1 MILSATV
8 DFFKLEPLPFQSNSL
23 EPYIDQKTMEIHH
36 DKHHGGYIT
45 NLNNAIISSNINME
59 GKSIE
64 DLLIH
69 AGDYSSVIRNNAGG
83 HYNHDFFWKQLTPKG
98 NQRPKGE
105 LSEYIIKCY
114 GSLEEFKMLFEK
126 EGLQRF
132 GSGWVW
138 LVVENGNLK
147 IGSTPNQDNPL
158 MDISSFKG
166 IPILGVDVWEHA
178 YYLKYQN
185 RRAEYLSNIWNI
197 INWDIVEKRFGKIM

>member
-1 MILSATV
+1 MILSATL
-8 DFFKLEPLPFQSNSL
+8 DFFKLEPLPFQSNAL

-36 DKHHGGYIT
+36 DRHHGGYIT
-45 NLNNAIISSNINME
+45 NLNNAIITSNINME

-64 DLLIH
+64 ALLKH

-83 HYNHDFFWKQLTPKG
+83 HYNHDFFWKQLTPNGTQK
-98 NQRPKGE
+98 PKGDLAE
-105 LSEYIIKCY
+105 HIIKCF
-114 GSLEEFKMLFEK
+114 GSFEEFKLLFEK

-158 MDISSFKG
+158 MDVSSFKG
-166 IPILGVDVWEHA
+166 NPILGVDVWEHA

-185 RRAEYLSNIWNI
+185 RRAEYLANIWNI
-197 INWDIVEKRFGKIM
+197 INWDTVEKRFVKII